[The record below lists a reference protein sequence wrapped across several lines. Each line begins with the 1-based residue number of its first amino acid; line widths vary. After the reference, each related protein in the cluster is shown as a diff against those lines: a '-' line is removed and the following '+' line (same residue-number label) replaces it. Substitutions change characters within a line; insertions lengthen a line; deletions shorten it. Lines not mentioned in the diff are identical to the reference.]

1 MAGLGYVRRDQSR
14 WERTDNA
21 QIGLP
26 GGHGHQKRTSQLHL
40 PGTAPFLG
48 KFFCFVGLDFFLALI
63 FFNVS
68 VTFIASNLQN
78 PFQVEAIYKHAW
90 TANFIIRDVLAGIG
104 RLIKNAEDTP
114 LDGVL
119 LADSDI
125 TPKNKIKLYFEI

>member
-1 MAGLGYVRRDQSR
+1 M
-14 WERTDNA
+14 
-21 QIGLP
+21 
-26 GGHGHQKRTSQLHL
+26 
-40 PGTAPFLG
+40 
-48 KFFCFVGLDFFLALI
+48 
-63 FFNVS
+63 S